1 MQRALLYYLMLFPP
15 QAEIILTFFIGF
27 HRNGLYIDS
36 VSVISRRYVSSLSLF
51 WFDVAT
57 SIPLSYVDIYY
68 SKVLAAADP
77 LPVPV
82 VDFPSVSLNYRTEA
96 I

>member
-1 MQRALLYYLMLFPP
+1 MIHCSDSSSEAVLPAQV
-15 QAEIILTFFIGF
+15 EIILTFFIGF
-27 HRNGLYIDS
+27 HQNGLYIDS
-36 VSVISRRYVSSLSLF
+36 ISAISRRYFFSLSLF

-68 SKVLAAADP
+68 SKVLGFCVK

-82 VDFPSVSLNYRTEA
+82 A
-96 I
+96 ILCLLHHTFS